1 MRAAFIVCAVALAPP
16 RTVRR
21 MITQQRTARPRG
33 STQRSAH
40 VAGLL
45 DEGDITRA
53 ELSELF
59 GRAPKALAAD
69 WQEVEDPSSGNPY
82 YWNTRTSETTW
93 ERPIGDVIDAGGFV
107 WLSAAIEDLF
117 ED

>member
-1 MRAAFIVCAVALAPP
+1 MQQELMHVHGLYMQSQLQLQQLSAGASSSSSAAA
-16 RTVRR
+16 
-21 MITQQRTARPRG
+21 ARDLTG
-33 STQRSAH
+33 EAQEEEAQD
-40 VAGLL
+40 L
-45 DEGDITRA
+45 A